1 MGVRRRQ
8 APLTPSEVFLS
19 HSHQDHKLTVRLAKT
34 LQQHNVPSWYSE
46 RNIVGAQQWVDEIG
60 AALDR
65 CDWLVVLLT
74 PAAVESKWV
83 KRELMYA
90 LDEDRYEGRIVPLLV
105 KPCEIRDL
113 AWPLRTLQTI
123 PFKQFP
129 AGCKALLK
137 LWGIGYREN

>member
-1 MGVRRRQ
+1 MGARRRQ

-19 HSHQDHKLTVRLAKT
+19 HSHHDHRLTVRLAET
-34 LQQHNVPSWYSE
+34 LRKHNVPVWYSE

-65 CDWLVVLLT
+65 CDWFVVLLT
-74 PAAVESKWV
+74 PEAVNSKWV
-83 KRELMYA
+83 KRELTYV

-105 KPCEIRDL
+105 KPCEYRNL
-113 AWPLRTLQTI
+113 AWPLRTLQII
-123 PFKQFP
+123 PFGQFT

-137 LWGIGYREN
+137 LWGIGYRAI